1 MSFAR
6 DPATHA
12 YYESRAAEYDEWY
25 EGEGRF
31 AERERPGWSA
41 EVEQLVAL
49 VDALAP
55 GRTLDVACGTA
66 FLTRH
71 LHGFAVGLDQSP
83 AMVAIAQERLPD
95 GLALTGDALA
105 LPFADHAFDRVLTAH
120 FYGHLVPDERAAFLA
135 EAARVAPELIVIDSA
150 PRDGKPPEGYER
162 RILND
167 GSEHRVFKRF
177 LTPETIL
184 EELGEAGGTGES
196 LFAGRWF
203 SAVRATLW
211 SSADSLD

>member
-6 DPATHA
+6 DAATHA
-12 YYESRAAEYDEWY
+12 YYDARAAEYDEWY

-31 AERERPGWSA
+31 ADRERPGWAA
-41 EVEQLVAL
+41 EVEELVAL
-49 VDALAP
+49 VDGLPPA
-55 GRTLDVACGTA
+55 RTLDVACGTA

-83 AMVAIAQERLPD
+83 SMVALAQERLPD

-105 LPFADHAFDRVLTAH
+105 LPFADRAFDRVLTAH
-120 FYGHLVPDERAAFLA
+120 FYGHLVPEERAAFLA
-135 EAARVAPELIVIDSA
+135 EAGRVASELVVIDSA
-150 PRDGKPPEGYER
+150 PREDRPLEGWEQ

-167 GSEHRVFKRF
+167 GSEHKVFKRF
-177 LTPETIL
+177 LTTDVLL
-184 EELGEAGGTGES
+184 EELGEAGGTGEA
-196 LFAGRWF
+196 LFSGRWF

-211 SSADSLD
+211 TNAPSVD